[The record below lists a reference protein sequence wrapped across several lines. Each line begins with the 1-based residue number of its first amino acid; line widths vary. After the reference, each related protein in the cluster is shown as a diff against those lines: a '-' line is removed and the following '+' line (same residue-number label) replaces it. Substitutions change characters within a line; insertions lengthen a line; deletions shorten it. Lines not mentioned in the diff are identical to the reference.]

1 MTPAMAETKIH
12 REEIESAIAARRELG
27 EEMEPA
33 VVDAFVERVEQAIEA
48 RAAEEARRGRM
59 RGSDEGIDFALAVI
73 SLGTGIPITAIAADA
88 GGVQG
93 MIVAWLGIVGVNFA
107 HRFKR

>member
-1 MTPAMAETKIH
+1 MTETRIE
-12 REEIESAIAARRELG
+12 REDVESAIGARRELG

-33 VVDAFVERVEQAIEA
+33 LVEAFLAKVDEAIEA
-48 RAAEEARRGRM
+48 RAAQEARRR
-59 RGSDEGIDFALAVI
+59 RKRSSDEGIDFALAVI

-88 GGVQG
+88 GGITGILVAWVG
-93 MIVAWLGIVGVNFA
+93 IVAVNVA